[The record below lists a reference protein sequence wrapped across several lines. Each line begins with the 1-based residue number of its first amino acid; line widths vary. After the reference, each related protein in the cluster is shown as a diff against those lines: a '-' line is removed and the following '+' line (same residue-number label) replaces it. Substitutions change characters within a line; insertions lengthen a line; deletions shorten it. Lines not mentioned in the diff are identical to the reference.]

1 VIFVF
6 NRAISVMYS
15 GLSPIKQYMKYLK
28 SKFRT
33 MAASL
38 LCIGS
43 AMLPN
48 LALADEMTER
58 TSTAF
63 IFADYG
69 LGTYKSKL
77 VDSND
82 TMNVV
87 TYGFGANAGEERNLG
102 FEYRQE
108 KQAITFAVNESSLIS
123 DWTSTIFK
131 YRFWM
136 MELGAVIGGVKMK
149 VEREGAEVLDIVG
162 DGYGGY
168 FGLLIPMSRGNL
180 AYLNAMSVATASPVD
195 KKERVIAMGSRLDIE
210 VGGHFAI
217 SRKYLNF
224 DVGYRRRA
232 NSITEGGTAYN
243 ELQTTTFLGFSLGHM
258 F

>member
-1 VIFVF
+1 
-6 NRAISVMYS
+6 MYS
-15 GLSPIKQYMKYLK
+15 GLAPILLYMNHLN
-28 SKFRT
+28 SKLGT
-33 MAASL
+33 MVVSL

-43 AMLPN
+43 AVLPN
-48 LALADEMTER
+48 LALADEMTDR

-82 TMNVV
+82 TMNVM

-108 KQAITFAVNESSLIS
+108 KQTIAFAVNESGLTS
-123 DWTSTIFK
+123 DWTSTILK
-131 YRFWM
+131 YRIWM

-149 VEREGAEVLDIVG
+149 VEREGTEVLDIVG

-180 AYLNAMSVATASPVD
+180 AYLNVMSVATASPVD

-210 VGGHFAI
+210 VGGRFAI
-217 SRKYLNF
+217 SRKYLTF
-224 DVGYRRRA
+224 DVGYRRRT
-232 NSITEGGTAYN
+232 NSITEGGTAYS
-243 ELQTTTFLGFSLGHM
+243 ELQTSTFLGFSLGHV